1 MTSWRAGGGV
11 RGSMAPRTLRVAGWE
26 KRARSRGDFRAAAA
40 EAAAKGGDAWRRGKK
55 KKKKKKVEKRIE
67 GWRSFCNLQVADCF
81 VFVFVFFFFLFN
93 LTLIVFGSQ
102 NHLIRPVYFRID
114 GLKFGPI

>member
-1 MTSWRAGGGV
+1 
-11 RGSMAPRTLRVAGWE
+11 MAPRTLRVAGWE
-26 KRARSRGDFRAAAA
+26 KRARSRGDFRAAA

-81 VFVFVFFFFLFN
+81 VFVFFFFY
-93 LTLIVFGSQ
+93 LI
-102 NHLIRPVYFRID
+102 
-114 GLKFGPI
+114 

>member
-40 EAAAKGGDAWRRGKK
+40 KGGDAWRRG